1 MRLSILP
8 AANINKIFALW
19 LSFLLAVALTLT
31 ASRYLIDTA
40 DWHLYQFLY
49 FYAFCFGNFF
59 LINLAILAVGGG
71 VLPTDSQHNPSIYF
85 LLRLSLDPDCLRH
98 SRYFR
103 LSTVPHPH

>member
-8 AANINKIFALW
+8 AANINKIFVLW

-71 VLPTDSQHNPSIYF
+71 TSDWLATQ
-85 LLRLSLDPDCLRH
+85 L
-98 SRYFR
+98 FR
-103 LSTVPHPH
+103 LFSAPLVS

>member
-8 AANINKIFALW
+8 AANTNKIFALW

-71 VLPTDSQHNPSIYF
+71 GTSD
-85 LLRLSLDPDCLRH
+85 
-98 SRYFR
+98 
-103 LSTVPHPH
+103 

>member
-8 AANINKIFALW
+8 VANINKIFVLW

-59 LINLAILAVGGG
+59 IINLAILAVGGG
-71 VLPTDSQHNPSIYF
+71 VLPTDSQHNPSVY
-85 LLRLSLDPDCLRH
+85 SLFCWSLGPGCLRH
-98 SRYFR
+98 GRYLR

>member
-8 AANINKIFALW
+8 AANINKISALW

-59 LINLAILAVGGG
+59 LINLAILAVGG
-71 VLPTDSQHNPSIYF
+71 VLPTDSQHNSSVYF
-85 LLRLSLDPDCLRH
+85 LLRLSLDPDCLHH